1 MGHGKGPG
9 SSRSLQSHCS
19 LPSSGSGL
27 ALPTPVITSPRSKTK
42 MAPSLQKKMAHDEE
56 HDDDLYTDYYFQNA
70 LLFESRQQEEWEKRE
85 LERLTAKKLNI

>member
-1 MGHGKGPG
+1 
-9 SSRSLQSHCS
+9 
-19 LPSSGSGL
+19 
-27 ALPTPVITSPRSKTK
+27 